1 MNILGVRCSNKDFSY
16 VVMSGSQKAPAIVAS
31 GSLAY
36 PKNFARPRSL
46 LWFTQEVE
54 QLIKKHD
61 VQSVV
66 IKRFEGRSRGGSFE
80 ERVEY
85 EAAVYLA
92 CARCG
97 ITAVCK
103 KVKSTIAKD
112 FGLKG
117 RAHYLETGIDTSVI
131 PAFSSYTDKEQE
143 AILCAW
149 SELR

>member
-1 MNILGVRCSNKDFSY
+1 MNILGIRCSNKDFSY
-16 VVMSGSQKAPAIVAS
+16 AVMSGSKKAPVIVES
-31 GSLAY
+31 RSLLY
-36 PKNFARPRSL
+36 PKNFTRPRSL
-46 LWFTQEVE
+46 LWFTQEIE
-54 QLIKKHD
+54 QLIKKYN

-66 IKRFEGRSRGGSFE
+66 MKRFEGRRRGGSFE
-80 ERVEY
+80 DRVEY

-97 ITAVCK
+97 LTTACK

-117 RAHYLETGIDTSVI
+117 RAHYLETELDTCVI
-131 PAFSSYTDKEQE
+131 PSFSSCTNKEQE

-149 SELR
+149 SDLK